1 MMITIAIQSSSLRTV
16 SVITTTWFT
25 LLGYQV
31 TVLTVVIQRNVTDL
45 IGTLTWPV
53 LITLTLRYTELVLT
67 DIAILN
73 DFIIGKL

>member
-1 MMITIAIQSSSLRTV
+1 MMMTITSQSSSLRTV
-16 SVITTTWFT
+16 CVITTTWFT

-31 TVLTVVIQRNVTDL
+31 TILTVVIQRNVTDL

-67 DIAILN
+67 DITILK
-73 DFIIGKL
+73 DYI